1 MISVD
6 EIKTFMDSDAA
17 STKKQLA
24 RIGLRY
30 YEGEHDI
37 RQYQLFFVDADGNIR
52 EDKSRS
58 NIKISHPFFTELV
71 DQEVQYMLS
80 GKDGF
85 AKSDIPELQEL
96 LDDYFNDN
104 ENFTSEL
111 YEVLT
116 GTISKGFEYMYAYK
130 NAEGKICF
138 QCADSIGVVEVK
150 EKESS
155 DGKKY
160 VIYWYIDRSC
170 KDNKRLK
177 RIQLWSETETHFF
190 VQIDGGDIV
199 PDDAAVL
206 NPRPHT
212 IWRQDG
218 DDQIYYEGFGF
229 IPFFR
234 LDNSRKQVSGL
245 KIVKDIID
253 DYDLM
258 SCGLSNN
265 IQDANEV
272 LYVVKGFQGDN
283 LDELMQNV
291 RTKKHIGVTDGGDV
305 DIRTIDIPYQARES
319 KLELDEK
326 NIYRFG
332 MGFNSAQ
339 MGDGNVTN
347 VVIKSRYAL
356 LDLKCNKLEIHLK
369 QFMRKILK
377 VVLSEIN
384 AEQGTDYQMKD
395 VYFDFE
401 REVMTNAQDNA
412 QIELTDAQKRQ
423 VEINTLLGLRQTLD
437 DETVIQLICEQLDI
451 NYEDI
456 KDKLPKPEESDP
468 YAALDGALTEGG
480 AGE

>member
-1 MISVD
+1 
-6 EIKTFMDSDAA
+6 
-17 STKKQLA
+17 
-24 RIGLRY
+24 
-30 YEGEHDI
+30 
-37 RQYQLFFVDADGNIR
+37 
-52 EDKSRS
+52 
-58 NIKISHPFFTELV
+58 
-71 DQEVQYMLS
+71 MLS
-80 GKDGF
+80 SNF
-85 AKSDIPELQEL
+85 RQTIP
-96 LDDYFNDN
+96 
-104 ENFTSEL
+104 
-111 YEVLT
+111 
-116 GTISKGFEYMYAYK
+116 K

-170 KDNKRLK
+170 KGNKRLK